1 MSFCASLKSAY
12 CSRRRDRRGSSTK
25 SLQAKFMQGVIAM
38 TKFQKKAFERNAK
51 KKSMLSRLSK
61 QQAQLFT
68 LLSARDWH
76 DYRPKINPSTEG
88 LLEDRDPEKA
98 WNLVQ
103 DWTKHWSGQVS
114 KGGLINFL
122 SSGFEAHD
130 VDEQP
135 GGYTLFMFSPLADA
149 TPRSKKDR
157 ELAIRSVF
165 GEGKVDDETV
175 KYYLKN
181 NLFLAKSLEQ
191 AERQIKTGVKFLEK
205 ITHKDSI
212 GTRGY
217 SYGLKLVEQH
227 RRLFDKAL
235 KRDRMFMVKF
245 SYLLDRVFQNFVNR
259 LGSFYQ
265 TKDPIRAAR
274 SHLRESMEEEIDD
287 AMRGFTAG
295 AYPNLSLPVIIMSPE
310 SNEEDASDG
319 ERRSLKKRKAPDADT
334 TPADAPDWHTKNP
347 SPGPAWGLPAGKSFS
362 AFFNTRDEALRANFT
377 DFPKFKHHR
386 QSVVGP
392 KPLCAKYQ
400 AAGRCRGGC
409 PYAHVPPNNISPSKK
424 DEVAA
429 RFKQIYS

>member
-1 MSFCASLKSAY
+1 
-12 CSRRRDRRGSSTK
+12 
-25 SLQAKFMQGVIAM
+25 MQGVIAM
-38 TKFQKKAFERNAK
+38 TRYQKKAFERDAK

-76 DYRPKINPSTEG
+76 DHRPKINPSTEG

-103 DWTKHWSGQVS
+103 DWTRHWSGQVS

-135 GGYTLFMFSPLADA
+135 GGFTLFMFSPLADA
-149 TPRSKKDR
+149 KPRSKKDR

-181 NLFLAKSLEQ
+181 NLFLAKTLEQ

-217 SYGLKLVEQH
+217 TYGLRLVEKY

-259 LGSFYQ
+259 LGSYYQ
-265 TKDPIRAAR
+265 TRDPIRAAR
-274 SHLRESMEEEIDD
+274 SDLRESMEEEIDG

-310 SNEEDASDG
+310 SNEEEASD
-319 ERRSLKKRKAPDADT
+319 SDKKIPKKRKSPDAET
-334 TPADAPDWHTKNP
+334 KAEDAPGWHTKNP
-347 SPGPAWGLPAGKSFS
+347 SPVQAWCLPSGKNFS
-362 AFFNTRDEALRANFT
+362 EFFNTRDEALKANFT
-377 DFPKFKHHR
+377 GFPKFKHHR
-386 QSVVGP
+386 KSVVGP

-400 AAGRCRGGC
+400 AVGKCRGGC
-409 PYAHVPPNNISPSKK
+409 PYAHVSPASMSPANKE
-424 DEVAA
+424 DVSS
-429 RFKQIYS
+429 RFKNIYN